1 MTGTKKKPGD
11 SKANVVRGAPSLAPK
26 AIEAETV
33 AVEGVEADFL
43 AFITEARAID
53 AAKVTSF
60 RGDPSLAY
68 HNVVAGL
75 DTVLAERE
83 SIVASGFKVDWRALE
98 EMPRIA
104 LGLVFAS
111 EQVEGSA
118 GDNSARQTDLA
129 RGRVLRDIALSSVT
143 SLANSG
149 ALPADSAS
157 KLKGSVGPLNLGKLL
172 VKISAF
178 FNKHRDAVK
187 GMTPFKADLVRE
199 AAEIGARLV
208 KTSKPAGALASKSKG
223 LSDAQRDRDA
233 FAALLSQR
241 FDLLDRAGGSRWGR
255 SVGEHVPALQSRVRG
270 VAKPRAKKPGPPVDP
285 VKNPT

>member
-1 MTGTKKKPGD
+1 MTGTKKKPGE
-11 SKANVVRGAPSLAPK
+11 SVATVVRGAPSLTPR

-68 HNVVAGL
+68 QNVVAGL
-75 DTVLAERE
+75 DAVLAERE
-83 SIVASGFKVDWRALE
+83 NIVASGFKVDWRALE

-111 EQVEGSA
+111 EQVDGSA
-118 GDNSARQTDLA
+118 GDNSGRQTDLA
-129 RGRVLRDIALSSVT
+129 RGRVLRDIALGSVT
-143 SLANSG
+143 SLASAG
-149 ALPADSAS
+149 VVPADSPA
-157 KLKGSVGPLNLGKLL
+157 KLKGAVGPLNLGKLL

-187 GMTPFKADLVRE
+187 GMTPFKAELVRE

-208 KTSKPAGALASKSKG
+208 KTSKPAGALASKSKD
-223 LSDAQRDRDA
+223 LAAAQRDRDA

-270 VAKPRAKKPGPPVDP
+270 AAKPRAKKPDAPVDP